1 MAELGGIEVDM
12 DDPGAYEIDIG
23 RFDQMRTR
31 GTTRNSESEDS
42 AYVSSSPGYCLM
54 LIKASASIK
63 SMPMDDI
70 VEIYENGRRYSNQTY
85 FLPNDEAEEIRSSI
99 MHQTYLSAL
108 SGYLTFHR
116 VRPDI
121 DRILDIGSG
130 SGDWA
135 IAMAERYPS
144 CEIIATDIWPFQP
157 AGIPPNL
164 MYEIDDARLEWDFL
178 EKFNYIHV
186 RGLAGA
192 FEDWSII
199 YKQINDVCSDDGV
212 VEITDLSFVRY
223 KVAKPDSA
231 LQRYNDVLVEA
242 ARLAK
247 MSLSLEHLQ
256 EQNIQAAGFRVFRR
270 VSIEIPI
277 GQGQSNPQKESL
289 GKLAL
294 VTVLEGLEAQSL
306 RLLTT
311 HLGWTVE
318 QVEDLCDQVKEEI
331 MRAGLEP
338 FMICQIVIAKKIPSL
353 E

>member
-1 MAELGGIEVDM
+1 MYNPSPVHLVDAE
-12 DDPGAYEIDIG
+12 
-23 RFDQMRTR
+23 
-31 GTTRNSESEDS
+31 
-42 AYVSSSPGYCLM
+42 SS
-54 LIKASASIK
+54 KSASIK

-70 VEIYENGRRYSNQTY
+70 EEIHENGRRYANRSY

-116 VRPDI
+116 VPPDI
-121 DRILDIGSG
+121 SRILDIGSG

-135 IAMAERYPS
+135 IAMAEQYPN
-144 CEIIATDIWPFQP
+144 CEIVATDIWPFQP

-164 MYEIDDARLEWDFL
+164 MYELDDARLEWDFL
-178 EKFNYIHV
+178 DKFDYIHI

-192 FEDWSII
+192 FEDWSVI
-199 YKQINDVCSDDGV
+199 YKQIHAACSDDGV
-212 VEITDLSFVRY
+212 VEIVDLSFVKY

-231 LQRYNDVLVEA
+231 LQRYNDI
-242 ARLAK
+242 LAK
-247 MSLSLEHLQ
+247 AAALAKLSLSLDHLQ
-256 EQNIQAAGFRVFRR
+256 EQVIQGAGFRVFRK

-318 QVEDLCDQVKEEI
+318 QVEDLCEEVKEEI
-331 MRAGLEP
+331 MRARLEP
-338 FMICQIVIAKKIPSL
+338 FVTCQIVVAKKIPSF